1 MKHLRVLVVLVG
13 AAAVLVWV
21 RTGRAAPAQ
30 PQSFKTVEVT
40 LPAAYGELRGV
51 DRGALYFENVDGTI
65 HVVHLNLAGEV
76 DQDTIR
82 IRRP

>member
-1 MKHLRVLVVLVG
+1 MNTTRFWLAG
-13 AAAVLVWV
+13 AALAVAGACWM
-21 RTGRAAPAQ
+21 GRAGAATTAPKL
-30 PQSFKTVEVT
+30 KTIDVT

-51 DRGALYFENVDGTI
+51 DRGALYLQAVDGTI
-65 HVVHLNLAGEV
+65 HVVHLSLAGEV